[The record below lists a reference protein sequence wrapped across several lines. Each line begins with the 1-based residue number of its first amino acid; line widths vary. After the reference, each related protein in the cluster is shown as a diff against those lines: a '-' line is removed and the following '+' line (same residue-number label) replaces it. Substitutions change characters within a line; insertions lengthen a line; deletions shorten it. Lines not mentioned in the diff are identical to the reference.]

1 MDNFKVLA
9 LDGGGVR
16 GYLSILILERIEKAL
31 QEHFKDNKL
40 LYERFDLIVGT
51 STGGIIAAGLAIG
64 KSAKEIRI
72 LYEELLD
79 KIFTKTSH
87 GIDIPKYNHNILKKE
102 LEKIVKNKTLNDVKT
117 SLCLTSV
124 DISTFSPRFFKSPY
138 LENFKP
144 RADEKILDALLATS
158 AAPVFFPLVDTK
170 YSHYLADGGLVANN
184 PTMIGITDAY
194 RITKDLK
201 KIKLLSIGTGK
212 MTQVPYDIEKIKEG
226 GGILSWTL
234 NCKNAI
240 DTTKYL
246 CSLKKQMVIPLIE
259 VLLNNK
265 SSLINSHANLLLG
278 KNFLRIN
285 PELSVPINLDEADK
299 INVLKNLAIKA
310 DKKNL
315 KDKIINLIS

>member
-79 KIFTKTSH
+79 KIFTQPLDGIKT
-87 GIDIPKYNHNILKKE
+87 PKYNHNILKKE

-117 SLCLTSV
+117 PLCLTSV

-158 AAPVFFPLVDTK
+158 AAPIFFPLVDTK

-212 MTQVPYDIEKIKEG
+212 MTQVPYDIEKIKQG

-234 NCKNAI
+234 DCKGFGESS
-240 DTTKYL
+240 L
-246 CSLKKQMVIPLIE
+246 LFLKKQMVIPLIE
-259 VLLNNK
+259 VLLNTQ

-278 KNFLRIN
+278 ENFLRIN
-285 PELSVPINLDEADK
+285 PELSVPINLDEVDK